1 MFALSAPPPSKE
13 NNNNNN
19 NKTAK
24 KLEAKF
30 IDLSVLTVDH
40 TVD

>member
-1 MFALSAPPPSKE
+1 MFALSAPPPPSKE
-13 NNNNNN
+13 NNNN